1 MSTAR
6 RELDRMSDQA
16 WGLLAMDVQT
26 AGRSMGRVG
35 LSYAR
40 RHPALLLGGGAL
52 LGAGVV
58 GWFNRSRR
66 RAKSPESVE
75 APTLPK
81 AKHVMHAV
89 APILKNMARMW
100 IVDVLTAEFR
110 GAKGK
115 GEPDRGEAD
124 EQADTDG
131 RIHEDVE
138 RDLEQQH
145 AHEDREQT
153 VSPF

>member
-16 WGLLAMDVQT
+16 WGLLAKDVQT
-26 AGRSMGRVG
+26 ASRSMGRVG

-58 GWFNRSRR
+58 AWFNRSRR
-66 RAKSPESVE
+66 GAKSTASVE
-75 APTLPK
+75 APALPK

-100 IVDVLTAEFR
+100 IVDFLTAEFR
-110 GAKGK
+110 GEKHK
-115 GEPDRGEAD
+115 DK
-124 EQADTDG
+124 QAETDDQTEG
-131 RIHEDVE
+131 DVDSELEHE
-138 RDLEQQH
+138 H
-145 AHEDREQT
+145 AHEEHEPT